1 MGNNLLRSAK
11 LSTILLYSSSFLLLC
26 TTVIFVTACDKNDEA
41 SAELGLTSAT
51 QDLVLNNPML
61 ASNNAKVLQASIP
74 IDGDLPLDTASQV
87 SVSKLSKKNNKK
99 KKEKIVIGKNLVTGM
114 SLESALS
121 ILGIP
126 RSIRINRG
134 TEPERDSISVEY
146 LNHGLRIHALTQNS
160 TIEELEVLPEFK
172 GKFVEGAKI
181 GSKFPELI
189 ESFGIP
195 ESKDSSIA
203 KYPHRGM
210 YIFLKNDTMISVKLF
225 AKNSKL
231 LDHKLL
237 IN

>member
-1 MGNNLLRSAK
+1 MGDNLLRSFK

-26 TTVIFVTACDKNDEA
+26 ATAIFLPACDKNDEA
-41 SAELGLTSAT
+41 GAEIVLTPAP
-51 QDLVLNNPML
+51 QDLVLNNPTL
-61 ASNNAKVLQASIP
+61 TSDAKIRQASIP
-74 IDGDLPLDTASQV
+74 TESAFPLNTANEVTASRT
-87 SVSKLSKKNNKK
+87 SKKNNKK
-99 KKEKIVIGKNLVTGM
+99 KKEDIVIGKTLTTGM

-121 ILGIP
+121 TLGIP

-134 TEPERDSISVEY
+134 TEPEKDSISVEY

>member
-1 MGNNLLRSAK
+1 MRNNLLRSLK

-26 TTVIFVTACDKNDEA
+26 ATVIFAPACDKNDEA
-41 SAELGLTSAT
+41 GAEIGLTVAPP
-51 QDLVLNNPML
+51 DPALNNL
-61 ASNNAKVLQASIP
+61 TLTSGAKVLQAAIP
-74 IDGDLPLDTASQV
+74 TEGASPVDFANEVTASTP
-87 SVSKLSKKNNKK
+87 SKKNNKK
-99 KKEKIVIGKNLVTGM
+99 KKEDLVIGKTLKTGM

-121 ILGIP
+121 TLGIP

-237 IN
+237 MN

>member
-1 MGNNLLRSAK
+1 MGNNLLRSFK

-26 TTVIFVTACDKNDEA
+26 ATAIFLPACDKNDEA
-41 SAELGLTSAT
+41 GAEIVLTPAP
-51 QDLVLNNPML
+51 QDLVLNNPTL
-61 ASNNAKVLQASIP
+61 TSDAKIRQASIP
-74 IDGDLPLDTASQV
+74 TESSFPLNTANEVTAS
-87 SVSKLSKKNNKK
+87 SPSKKNNKK
-99 KKEKIVIGKNLVTGM
+99 KKEDLVIGKTLKTGM

-121 ILGIP
+121 TLGIP

-237 IN
+237 MN

>member
-1 MGNNLLRSAK
+1 MRSLK

-26 TTVIFVTACDKNDEA
+26 ATAIFLPACDKNDEVE
-41 SAELGLTSAT
+41 AEVGLTAAPS
-51 QDLVLNNPML
+51 DLVFNDPTLT
-61 ASNNAKVLQASIP
+61 SGAKVRKVSIP
-74 IDGDLPLDTASQV
+74 TEGAFPVNTANEVTASRP
-87 SVSKLSKKNNKK
+87 SKKKKNNKK
-99 KKEKIVIGKNLVTGM
+99 KKEDLVIGKTLTTGM

-121 ILGIP
+121 TLGIP

-237 IN
+237 MN

>member
-1 MGNNLLRSAK
+1 MRDNLLRSSK
-11 LSTILLYSSSFLLLC
+11 LSTILLYSSSFLMLC
-26 TTVIFVTACDKNDEA
+26 ATAIFVPACDKNDEVG
-41 SAELGLTSAT
+41 AEKNLTAAPP
-51 QDLVLNNPML
+51 DLVLNNPTL
-61 ASNNAKVLQASIP
+61 TSGAKVRQVAIP
-74 IDGDLPLDTASQV
+74 TEGAFPLNTANEVTASRP
-87 SVSKLSKKNNKK
+87 SKKNNKK
-99 KKEKIVIGKNLVTGM
+99 KKEDLVIGKTLKTGM

-121 ILGIP
+121 TLGIP

-237 IN
+237 MN

>member
-1 MGNNLLRSAK
+1 MGNNLLRSLK
-11 LSTILLYSSSFLLLC
+11 LSTILLYSSSFLMLC
-26 TTVIFVTACDKNDEA
+26 ATVIFVPSCDKNDDA
-41 SAELGLTSAT
+41 GAEIGLTAAPSDSA
-51 QDLVLNNPML
+51 LNNL
-61 ASNNAKVLQASIP
+61 TLTSGAKVRQASIP
-74 IDGDLPLDTASQV
+74 TEGASPVNTANEVTASRP
-87 SVSKLSKKNNKK
+87 SKKNNKK
-99 KKEKIVIGKNLVTGM
+99 KKEDLVIGKTLKTGM

-121 ILGIP
+121 TLGIP

-146 LNHGLRIHALTQNS
+146 LNFGLRIHALTKNS

>member
-1 MGNNLLRSAK
+1 MRNNLLRSLK

-26 TTVIFVTACDKNDEA
+26 ATAIFVPACDKNDEA
-41 SAELGLTSAT
+41 GAEIGLTAAPS
-51 QDLVLNNPML
+51 DLALNNL
-61 ASNNAKVLQASIP
+61 TLDSGAKVRKVSIP
-74 IDGDLPLDTASQV
+74 IESAFPENTANEVTASRP
-87 SVSKLSKKNNKK
+87 SKKNNKK
-99 KKEKIVIGKNLVTGM
+99 KKEDLVIGKTLKTGM

-121 ILGIP
+121 TLGIP

-146 LNHGLRIHALTQNS
+146 LNHGLRIHALTQSS

>member
-1 MGNNLLRSAK
+1 MGNNLLRSLK
-11 LSTILLYSSSFLLLC
+11 ISTILLC
-26 TTVIFVTACDKNDEA
+26 ATVIFLPACDDNDEVE
-41 SAELGLTSAT
+41 AEIGLTVAPSYPA
-51 QDLVLNNPML
+51 LNNASL
-61 ASNNAKVLQASIP
+61 ASGAKVLASIP
-74 IDGDLPLDTASQV
+74 KEGAFPVNTANQV
-87 SVSKLSKKNNKK
+87 TTSIPSKKNNIK
-99 KKEKIVIGKNLVTGM
+99 KKEDLVIGKTLKTGM

-121 ILGIP
+121 TLGIP
-126 RSIRINRG
+126 QSIRINRG

>member
-1 MGNNLLRSAK
+1 MRNNLLRSLK

-26 TTVIFVTACDKNDEA
+26 ATAVFLPACDKNDEA
-41 SAELGLTSAT
+41 GAEIGLTAAPS
-51 QDLVLNNPML
+51 DLVLNNPTL
-61 ASNNAKVLQASIP
+61 TSGAKVRQASIP
-74 IDGDLPLDTASQV
+74 TEGAFPVNTANEVTASRP
-87 SVSKLSKKNNKK
+87 SKKNNKK
-99 KKEKIVIGKNLVTGM
+99 KKEDLVIGKTLKTGM

-121 ILGIP
+121 TLGIP

-237 IN
+237 MN

>member
-1 MGNNLLRSAK
+1 LRSLK
-11 LSTILLYSSSFLLLC
+11 LSNILLYSLSFLMLC
-26 TTVIFVTACDKNDEA
+26 ATVIFVPACDKNDEVG
-41 SAELGLTSAT
+41 AEIGLTAAPP
-51 QDLVLNNPML
+51 DPALNNFTL
-61 ASNNAKVLQASIP
+61 ASGAKVREVTIP
-74 IDGDLPLDTASQV
+74 IEGAFPVNTANEV
-87 SVSKLSKKNNKK
+87 AALRPSKKNTKK
-99 KKEKIVIGKNLVTGM
+99 KKEEIVIGKTLKTGM

-121 ILGIP
+121 TLGIP

>member
-1 MGNNLLRSAK
+1 MK

-26 TTVIFVTACDKNDEA
+26 ATAVFLPACDKNDEA
-41 SAELGLTSAT
+41 GAQIGLTAAPSDPA
-51 QDLVLNNPML
+51 LNNL
-61 ASNNAKVLQASIP
+61 TLTGGAKVRKVAIP
-74 IDGDLPLDTASQV
+74 NEGAFPVNTANEETASRP
-87 SVSKLSKKNNKK
+87 SKKNNKK
-99 KKEKIVIGKNLVTGM
+99 KKEDLVIGKTLKTGM

-121 ILGIP
+121 TLGIP

-237 IN
+237 MN